1 MNHSSPDTDL
11 RNDITTEEQLND
23 LYGEKNPNSLAKEI
37 DYISK
42 SYETFISKSPFVVVS
57 TCGPEGLDSSPRGD
71 PAGFVRV
78 LDRSTVAIP
87 DRPGNNRL
95 DSLRNLIRDP
105 RISLLFL
112 IPGIRETLRINGR
125 ARISTD
131 YELLESFAINGK
143 IPKTVLVV
151 TAERIYF
158 QCSKAMVRSKLWLQE
173 SHVERSEVPTAGA
186 ILQEISNDEFDG
198 HEYDRNYPD
207 RIMKTI
213 Y

>member
-1 MNHSSPDTDL
+1 MNHSSPDTGL
-11 RNDITTEEQLND
+11 RNDITSEEQLND

-131 YELLESFAINGK
+131 HELLESFAINGK

-207 RIMKTI
+207 RIMKT
-213 Y
+213 